1 MTDTIKIQGKTYIV
15 MTEGELDQLLRDAK
29 DEGAIIMRDALWR
42 TQVDKTSVRPQGQKY
57 AKPVDIPLK
66 ESTIPAIDRR

>member
-1 MTDTIKIQGKTYIV
+1 MTDTIEIQGKTYIV

-42 TQVDKTSVRPQGQKY
+42 AQVEQAPRRYPEKK
-57 AKPVDIPLK
+57 
-66 ESTIPAIDRR
+66 TIPSIDRR